1 MEKIETE
8 RVYLTKFKLSDAKR
22 VAKICNDENLTRYL
36 PLPYPY
42 TLEMA
47 KEWISSQKTDL
58 KHLDYAVISKE
69 TNQLIGSISLSDKGD
84 GCKELG
90 YWLAPECHGKGIMT
104 ETAQCLISYA
114 FEKLGVHKI
123 IAKHYIENPASGKV
137 MQKCG
142 MNVVGILKKHAL
154 KNNIWHDVCLYEII
168 NPHD

>member
-1 MEKIETE
+1 MKKIETE
-8 RVYLTKFKLSDAKR
+8 RVYLRKFKLSDAKR
-22 VAKICNDENLTRYL
+22 VAEICNDENLTRYL

-47 KEWISSQKTDL
+47 KEWITSQKTDL
-58 KHLDYAVISKE
+58 KHQDYAVISKE
-69 TNQLIGSISLSDKGD
+69 NNKLIGSISLSDKGD

-104 ETAQCLISYA
+104 ETAHCLISYA

-142 MNVVGILKKHAL
+142 MNVVGVLKKHAL
-154 KNNIWHDVCLYEII
+154 KNNVWHDVCLHEII